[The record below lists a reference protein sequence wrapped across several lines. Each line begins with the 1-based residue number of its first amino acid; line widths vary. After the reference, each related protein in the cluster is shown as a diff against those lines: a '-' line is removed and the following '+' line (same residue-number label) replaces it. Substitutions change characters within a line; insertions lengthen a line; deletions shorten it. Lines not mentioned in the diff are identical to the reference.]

1 MSEISFIAGP
11 GFSRAKNGLFMNCHY
26 EGASAP
32 EGSAVVPSL
41 KGLGF
46 VLEAY
51 PGLTSWAM
59 VVPSWQLTT
68 DH

>member
-1 MSEISFIAGP
+1 
-11 GFSRAKNGLFMNCHY
+11 MNRHH